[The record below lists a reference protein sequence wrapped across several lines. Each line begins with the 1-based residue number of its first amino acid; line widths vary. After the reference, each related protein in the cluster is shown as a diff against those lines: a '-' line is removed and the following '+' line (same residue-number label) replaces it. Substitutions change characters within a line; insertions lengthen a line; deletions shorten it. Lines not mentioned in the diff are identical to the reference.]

1 MVRAITVGAAMN
13 TDIFKQARMA
23 LKTTKEIK
31 DLISQAATLLG
42 LESTSFVLGLTEE
55 RAR

>member
-1 MVRAITVGAAMN
+1 MN

-31 DLISQAATLLG
+31 NLISQAATLLG
-42 LESTSFVLGLTEE
+42 LESTLFVLGLTEE